1 MTYKLVISKP
11 GKNAL
16 TETNP
21 NNLIFSSDYNTL
33 KYFSSGYTT
42 INIPNG
48 SGSLV
53 YETTIVN
60 HNLGYYPFFI
70 AYFKYVSPNYYYLT
84 PVWFSNFPSFIYNN
98 VYATTN
104 SLIFYCYD
112 KNYLNG
118 PVGGFSVQVYWKIF
132 KNNLNL

>member
-1 MTYKLVISKP
+1 MTYKLNISKP
-11 GKNAL
+11 NKNVL

-33 KYFSSGYTT
+33 KYFTSGNYTA
-42 INIPNG
+42 NIPSQND
-48 SGSLV
+48 SIV
-53 YETTIVN
+53 YETTIIN

-70 AYFKYVSPNYYYLT
+70 AYFKFSSNYYYLI
-84 PVWFSNFPSFIYNN
+84 PVWFKDYLHVTFCN
-98 VYATTN
+98 VYTTQN

-112 KNYLNG
+112 KNYLG
-118 PVGGFSVQVYWKIF
+118 GAAGGFSVQVFFKIF